1 MSSTAAKYGSIG
13 SSDEEQQQQQQSDF
27 EKVEGAEERG
37 PSDYEMGQTY
47 YLKPSKS
54 KKAFFRGLVPI
65 IIALIIIGG
74 VGYYFFE
81 DVLNSGG
88 GHHSSGKGE
97 VETTNEVVKSSTKHI
112 PLATKEE
119 EEGVEDAPALPP
131 VDTEKTKD
139 DSSSASSG
147 SCSAYPKCVATG
159 LTGMCCPAAGGIM
172 LECCK

>member
-1 MSSTAAKYGSIG
+1 MSPTAAKYGAIG
-13 SSDEEQQQQQQSDF
+13 SHDEQQQQQQQSDF

-47 YLKPSKS
+47 YYLNPSKS

-81 DVLNSGG
+81 DVLNPGG
-88 GHHSSGKGE
+88 GHHGSGKGK
-97 VETTNEVVKSSTKHI
+97 VETTNDVVKSSTKHI
-112 PLATKEE
+112 PA
-119 EEGVEDAPALPP
+119 AP

-139 DSSSASSG
+139 DSSSSSSG

>member
-1 MSSTAAKYGSIG
+1 MSPTAAKYGAIG

-54 KKAFFRGLVPI
+54 KKAFFRGLIPI

-81 DVLNSGG
+81 DVLNPGG
-88 GHHSSGKGE
+88 VHHGSGKGE
-97 VETTNEVVKSSTKHI
+97 VETTNEVIKSSTKHI
-112 PLATKEE
+112 PA
-119 EEGVEDAPALPP
+119 APAAQVP

-139 DSSSASSG
+139 ASSSSSSG
-147 SCSAYPKCVATG
+147 SCSAYPKCVETG

>member
-1 MSSTAAKYGSIG
+1 MSPTTAKYGAIG
-13 SSDEEQQQQQQSDF
+13 APDEEQQQQQQSDF

-37 PSDYEMGQTY
+37 PSDYEMGHTY

-81 DVLNSGG
+81 DVLNPGG
-88 GHHSSGKGE
+88 GHHGSGKGE
-97 VETTNEVVKSSTKHI
+97 VETTNDGVKSSTKHI
-112 PLATKEE
+112 PA
-119 EEGVEDAPALPP
+119 AP
-131 VDTEKTKD
+131 VDAEKTKKD
-139 DSSSASSG
+139 DSSSSSSG
-147 SCSAYPKCVATG
+147 SCSAHPKCVATG